1 MRNWFE
7 FTLLQNNNP
16 KVFTK
21 DARPIVEFSIENLKA
36 LNARQKRQQKS
47 VEKNPTLM
55 MKKNKANVV
64 VGNVG
69 NVAAVDVKA
78 DKTLS
83 KKPAQVGKS
92 FQSLSWSSFLKNF
105 ETENDWQV
113 YLLDQA

>member
-1 MRNWFE
+1 M
-7 FTLLQNNNP
+7 LQNNNP

-64 VGNVG
+64 AG
-69 NVAAVDVKA
+69 NVAGVDVKA

-83 KKPAQVGKS
+83 KKPAQVGKLL
-92 FQSLSWSSFLKNF
+92 LS
-105 ETENDWQV
+105 
-113 YLLDQA
+113 

>member
-1 MRNWFE
+1 M
-7 FTLLQNNNP
+7 LQNNNP

-64 VGNVG
+64 VGG
-69 NVAAVDVKA
+69 NVAGVDVKA

-83 KKPAQVGKS
+83 KKLAQVGKLL
-92 FQSLSWSSFLKNF
+92 LS
-105 ETENDWQV
+105 
-113 YLLDQA
+113 

>member
-1 MRNWFE
+1 MF
-7 FTLLQNNNP
+7 QNNNP

-64 VGNVG
+64 VGG
-69 NVAAVDVKA
+69 NVAGVDVKA

-83 KKPAQVGKS
+83 KKLAQVGKLL
-92 FQSLSWSSFLKNF
+92 LS
-105 ETENDWQV
+105 
-113 YLLDQA
+113 